1 MERLISHYLAAPG
14 ASSAARLVRFATS
27 HDSALYHATSFDL
40 SVLAEA
46 EEVYVA
52 SRRERRLADRR
63 ASRATQH

>member
-1 MERLISHYLAAPG
+1 MERLISHYLATPG
-14 ASSAARLVRFATS
+14 ATSAARLVRFALA
-27 HDSALYHATSFDL
+27 HREALYHATSFDL

-52 SRRERRLADRR
+52 ARRRARLADRH

>member
-1 MERLISHYLAAPG
+1 MERLISHYIAFPCPSTAG
-14 ASSAARLVRFATS
+14 RLVRHARA
-27 HDSALYHATSFDL
+27 SADLCRAGAFDL
-40 SVLAEA
+40 GVLAEA